1 VKRILIVD
9 DLLSER
15 TLAGSLLLRESKW
28 EVDYANNGRAAL
40 EQIEQRRPDL
50 IVTDLQMPEMDGL
63 ELVSAVRERFPLIPV
78 ILMTARGSEEI
89 AVQALQR
96 GAASYVPKRALPETL
111 VENVTQVL
119 ASMEERLDEQRLTA
133 SLSELG
139 YVLEND
145 SKLMSTLVSR
155 LRQLVQERE
164 LFDET
169 ESLRLATALSEAL
182 ENAHYHGNLEVSS
195 TLREESLGTYFDLA
209 RTRRQEPPYMDRRV
223 YVKATF
229 FPHEVILVIRD
240 DGPGFDQSCLPD
252 PTDLSWLE
260 RPHGRGILLM
270 RTFVD
275 EVKFNEKGNEVA
287 LIKRRIPTPDP

>member
-1 VKRILIVD
+1 MKRILIVD

-15 TLAGSLLLRESKW
+15 TLAGALLLREAKW
-28 EVDYANNGRAAL
+28 EVDYANNGREAL
-40 EQIEQRRPDL
+40 EQIERQRPDL

-63 ELVSAVRERFPLIPV
+63 ELVSAVRQRFPLIPV

-89 AVQALQR
+89 AVQALQS

-119 ASMEERLDEQRLTA
+119 ANMEERFDEHRLTS
-133 SLSELG
+133 SLSEMS

-155 LRQLVQERE
+155 LRQIVQERQ

-195 TLREESLGTYFDLA
+195 SLREESLGAYFDLA
-209 RTRRQEPPYMDRRV
+209 RTRREEPPYMDRRV
-223 YVKATF
+223 HVKAVF
-229 FPHEVILVIRD
+229 SPDEVVLVVRD
-240 DGPGFDQSCLPD
+240 EGPGFDLACIPD

-275 EVKFNEKGNEVA
+275 EVNFNDKGNEVS
-287 LIKRRIPTPDP
+287 LVKRRVQPEA

>member
-15 TLAGSLLLRESKW
+15 TLAGALLLRESKW
-28 EVDYANNGRAAL
+28 EVDYANNGREAL
-40 EQIEQRRPDL
+40 DQIERQRPDL

-63 ELVSAVRERFPLIPV
+63 ELVSTVRQRFPLIPV

-89 AVQALQR
+89 AVQALQS

-119 ASMEERLDEQRLTA
+119 ANMEERFDEHRLT
-133 SLSELG
+133 SFLQEMS

-155 LRQLVQERE
+155 LRQIVQERQ

-195 TLREESLGTYFDLA
+195 TLREESLGVYFDLA

-223 YVKATF
+223 HVKASF
-229 FPHEVILVIRD
+229 FPDEVVLVVRD
-240 DGPGFDQSCLPD
+240 EGPGFDLSCIPD

-275 EVKFNEKGNEVA
+275 EVNFNDKGNEVS
-287 LIKRRIPTPDP
+287 LVKRRVPRDN